1 MDAAIVEKETDAAIF
16 YGSSCYYAAVVE
28 MAHLYLMETDVVTIT
43 TAAFGSSFFFFAVET
58 IAVETPDVDVVE
70 TVSAK
75 KYIFHICA
83 GLSGPLIFR
92 IIFLFCIFNFF

>member
-1 MDAAIVEKETDAAIF
+1 MEKETDAAII

-43 TAAFGSSFFFFAVET
+43 TAAFGSSFFFFAVADMET
-58 IAVETPDVDVVE
+58 IAVETPDADVVE
-70 TVSAK
+70 TISAK

>member
-1 MDAAIVEKETDAAIF
+1 MEKETDAAII

-43 TAAFGSSFFFFAVET
+43 TAAFGSSFFLFAVADVET
-58 IAVETPDVDVVE
+58 IAVETPDADVVE

-75 KYIFHICA
+75 KYIFHILC
-83 GLSGPLIFR
+83 GPIWPADF
-92 IIFLFCIFNFF
+92 

>member
-1 MDAAIVEKETDAAIF
+1 MEKETDAAII

-43 TAAFGSSFFFFAVET
+43 TAAFGSSFFFFFAVADMET
-58 IAVETPDVDVVE
+58 TAVETPDADVVE